1 MSISMRQYRDLL
13 VTYLRPQY
21 AKVGLLALLLV
32 GNIGLELANPQILR
46 YYIDTTQGGGALNTL
61 LGAALIFLLVVF
73 ATQIVGSVA
82 RYVGEDV
89 GWQATNRLR
98 SDLAL
103 HCLRLDLSFH
113 KQHTAGEMIA
123 RIDGDVSVLAN
134 FFSQFVMIIVG
145 NVLLLLGVLILVALA
160 DWRIGLALTVYAMI
174 TLLVLRRV
182 QGIAVPTFKAY
193 RQIVADISSFWE
205 ERLTGIEDIRANG
218 AVAYVMRR
226 HVQFLR
232 HLKAKGQA
240 SLLMGRTFQ
249 SVLEFFSS
257 IGLATTFAFGAYLLH
272 AGAITIGTLYL
283 VYYYTNMLST
293 YLGQLTEQINDLQSA
308 TAGIERIRELYY
320 TSSTIQ
326 NDGKDEATRAGQA
339 HTPTDYVR
347 DGKDHIPGGP
357 LDVEFQ
363 HISFGYEEGHGV
375 LHDISLQI
383 RPNSVLGILGRTGSG
398 KTTLTRLLFR
408 FYDPQTGNIRLGNT
422 DMRAIPLAEL
432 REHIGIVTQDVQ
444 LFAASVRD
452 NVTFFDQHMQ
462 DERILAAI
470 AELGLTEWYAALPNG
485 LDTELAAG
493 GGGLSAGEA
502 QLLALTRV
510 FLKNPGLIILDEAS
524 SRLDPATERLLER
537 AMSRL
542 LHNRTGIIVAH
553 RLATVRH
560 ADEILILEAG
570 RIKELGKREAL
581 ANDSDSYF
589 HHLLQT
595 GIEGLLT

>member
-1 MSISMRQYRDLL
+1 MNLSIRQYKELL

-61 LGAALIFLLVVF
+61 LGAALIFLVVVF

-82 RYVGEDV
+82 TYVGEDV

-103 HCLRLDLSFH
+103 HCLRLDMSFH
-113 KQHTAGEMIA
+113 KTHTAGEMIA

-134 FFSQFVMIIVG
+134 FFSQFVMIVVG
-145 NVLLLLGVLILVALA
+145 NLLLLLGVLVLVALA
-160 DWRIGLALTVYAMI
+160 DWRIGLALTIYALI

-182 QGIAVPTFKAY
+182 QGIAVPTFKTY
-193 RQIVADISSFWE
+193 RQIVAEISSFWE
-205 ERLTGIEDIRANG
+205 ERLTGTEDIRANG
-218 AVAYVMRR
+218 AVGYVVRR

-240 SLLMGRTFQ
+240 SQLMGRTFQ

-257 IGLATTFAFGAYLLH
+257 IGLATAFAFGAYLLH

-283 VYYYTNMLST
+283 VYYYTNMLSS

-320 TSSTIQ
+320 TSSKID
-326 NDGKDEATRAGQA
+326 NDGKD
-339 HTPTDYVR
+339 HL
-347 DGKDHIPGGP
+347 PGGP
-357 LDVEFQ
+357 LGVEFRDV
-363 HISFGYEEGHGV
+363 SFGYEEGHSV

-383 RPNSVLGILGRTGSG
+383 KPTTVLGILGRTGSG

-408 FYDPQTGNIRLGNT
+408 FYDPHTGSIRLGNI
-422 DMRAIPLAEL
+422 DMRAMPLAEL
-432 REHIGIVTQDVQ
+432 REHIGIVTQEVQ

-452 NVTFFDQHMQ
+452 NVTFFDQHMP
-462 DERILAAI
+462 DERILEAI

-485 LDTELAAG
+485 AG
-493 GGGLSAGEA
+493 YGVSGGWG
-502 QLLALTRV
+502 
-510 FLKNPGLIILDEAS
+510 
-524 SRLDPATERLLER
+524 
-537 AMSRL
+537 
-542 LHNRTGIIVAH
+542 RTFG
-553 RLATVRH
+553 
-560 ADEILILEAG
+560 G
-570 RIKELGKREAL
+570 
-581 ANDSDSYF
+581 
-589 HHLLQT
+589 
-595 GIEGLLT
+595 